1 MRSKDPVLDVSA
13 ICGRYGGGGHK
24 LAAGA
29 RIRGELGEVEARV
42 LAHVHEEIATHRF
55 PIITQPE
62 EVTKQ
67 PL

>member
-1 MRSKDPVLDVSA
+1 MRSKDPALDVSA

-42 LAHVHEEIATHRF
+42 LAHIHAEIATRHF
-55 PIITQPE
+55 PIITHPE
-62 EVTKQ
+62 EVTKHA
-67 PL
+67 L